1 MKSSNNQISKR
12 FGDSF
17 SYALELHGRQT
28 RKGTSIPYIAHLMSV
43 AALVIENGGDEDL
56 AIAALLHDAIED
68 QGGIETLEVIQT
80 RFGEQ
85 VARIVFE
92 CSDALVT
99 PKPPWRERKE
109 NYLAHLITVGED
121 TRLVSLA
128 DKLHNARS
136 ILADL
141 EQLGQAVWERFNGG
155 KAGTLWYYRTLADF
169 FLKQIDNSQLAH
181 ELNRVVQEIERLA
194 AVVT

>member
-1 MKSSNNQISKR
+1 
-12 FGDSF
+12 
-17 SYALELHGRQT
+17 
-28 RKGTSIPYIAHLMSV
+28 
-43 AALVIENGGDEDL
+43 L
-56 AIAALLHDAIED
+56 AIAALLHDAVED

-80 RFGEQ
+80 RFGEK

-109 NYLAHLITVGED
+109 YYLAHLETVGED
-121 TRLVSLA
+121 TLLVSLA

-155 KAGTLWYYRTLADF
+155 KAGTLWYYQTLANF
-169 FLKQIDNSQLAH
+169 FLKSMEKSQLAH
-181 ELNRVVQEIERLA
+181 ELNRVVHKIERLA
-194 AVVT
+194 VVDT

>member
-12 FGDSF
+12 FGDAF
-17 SYALELHGRQT
+17 SYALELHGRQI

-43 AALVIENGGDEDL
+43 TALVIENGGDEDL
-56 AIAALLHDAIED
+56 AIAALLHDAVED
-68 QGGIETLEVIQT
+68 QGGIETLEVIQS
-80 RFGEQ
+80 RFGER

-99 PKPPWRERKE
+99 PKPPWRERKKE
-109 NYLAHLITVGED
+109 YLTHLETVGDD

-155 KAGTLWYYRTLADF
+155 KAGTLWYYRTLANF
-169 FLKQIDNSQLAH
+169 FLKHMVNSQLAH
-181 ELNRVVQEIERLA
+181 ELNRVVQDIERLA
-194 AVVT
+194 AIGI